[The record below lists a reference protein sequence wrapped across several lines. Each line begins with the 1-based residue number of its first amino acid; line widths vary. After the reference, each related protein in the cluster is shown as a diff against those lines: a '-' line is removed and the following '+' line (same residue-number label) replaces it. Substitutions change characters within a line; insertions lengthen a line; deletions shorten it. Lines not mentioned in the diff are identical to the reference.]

1 MLRFLVA
8 QWRLR
13 ESWNLVKICSG
24 KDVFHQTILP
34 DVTKPM
40 LTYRQSELQCFVQV
54 DSLQIFLQSNG
65 GFVGE
70 ALIRIHPL
78 ESPYTVGNPLKP
90 RLKLTHGLAS
100 VNL

>member
-13 ESWNLVKICSG
+13 ESWNLVKIGSS
-24 KDVFHQTILP
+24 KDVFHQTILL

-40 LTYRQSELQCFVQV
+40 LTYRQSELQVN
-54 DSLQIFLQSNG
+54 SLQIFLQSNG

-90 RLKLTHGLAS
+90 RLKLTHGLAI